1 MTQSSK
7 INFKRS
13 TIFGE
18 LDQIKKSFLTVHSGN
33 YVAYE
38 AIKIDYL
45 QLPLTYRGTYIIEQ
59 RIIVER

>member
-1 MTQSSK
+1 M
-7 INFKRS
+7 
-13 TIFGE
+13 FGE